1 MRISRAKLD
10 DEECLRIAQHILAA
24 FRAAGIEAEIV
35 MDVDAPPIIPDQ
47 DAQGHGAPGS
57 SRRNW

>member
-24 FRAAGIEAEIV
+24 LRDAGINAEIV
-35 MDVDAPPIIPDQ
+35 MDVDAPPIIPDEG
-47 DAQGHGAPGS
+47 AQGHGVPGS
-57 SRRNW
+57 SRRNP